1 MAVKKYPWLAPGTAP
16 DEAQAIAE
24 RIASRRQRRDHVI
37 TAWIEDAYIEEL
49 RSDPRRSRREGAP
62 FIDDP
67 DLADSVMVYRVVVM
81 QRLKHEDQPV
91 ADRPEFQVIERAT

>member
-1 MAVKKYPWLAPGTAP
+1 MAVMKYPWVAPGTTP

-37 TAWIEDAYIEEL
+37 SAWIEDAYIEEL
-49 RSDPRRSRREGAP
+49 RMDPGRSRKSGAP

-67 DLADSVMVYRVVVM
+67 DLADNVMVYRVVVE
-81 QRLKHEDQPV
+81 QRLKHGGSYRPWSERQRQPGGG
-91 ADRPEFQVIERAT
+91 